1 MIVRRLELCW
11 RYIADWLQQPTVIE
25 PVDPFERRVF
35 HGLEVPPRTAPV
47 NKLGLVKS
55 NDRLGKCVVVRIAH
69 AAYRRLDSRFG
80 QSLGVA
86 NRQILATAIA
96 VMHDPLDSGARPQRL
111 LQRVQ
116 DQFGV
121 HRARHAPADDAP
133 GEHIDHKRD
142 VNEACPRRE
151 WSERPG
157 VVELSPGLSSPNRTY
172 TSQRIRLSIQVLL
185 KAKATSAECTS
196 PACLAFHRLSKVFT
210 LLQPVNPPCKPLK
223 LPPFAMWPAFPAS
236 DYYEGS
242 VNLHSIGGHTPLAS
256 VQAFPSSHAGLITRA
271 RLPIAVFILACRKSS
286 RTPRSSYARS
296 VAPCRSAYIS
306 ARICRPV
313 HTYDRHRSASCP

>member
-116 DQFGV
+116 NQFGV
-121 HRARHAPADDAP
+121 HRPRHPPADDAP
-133 GEHIDHKRD
+133 SEYIDHERD

-157 VVELSPGLSSPNRTY
+157 VVETISWPLLPEPDVHLS
-172 TSQRIRLSIQVLL
+172 
-185 KAKATSAECTS
+185 AH
-196 PACLAFHRLSKVFT
+196 PA
-210 LLQPVNPPCKPLK
+210 
-223 LPPFAMWPAFPAS
+223 
-236 DYYEGS
+236 
-242 VNLHSIGGHTPLAS
+242 LHS
-256 VQAFPSSHAGLITRA
+256 
-271 RLPIAVFILACRKSS
+271 
-286 RTPRSSYARS
+286 S
-296 VAPCRSAYIS
+296 VAESKGKVGVTRLEQLAILVVNEVGVLFRSPPPELTLAAGDKTPKRQFTVPPSTVLPLQYPS
-306 ARICRPV
+306 LGTP
-313 HTYDRHRSASCP
+313 